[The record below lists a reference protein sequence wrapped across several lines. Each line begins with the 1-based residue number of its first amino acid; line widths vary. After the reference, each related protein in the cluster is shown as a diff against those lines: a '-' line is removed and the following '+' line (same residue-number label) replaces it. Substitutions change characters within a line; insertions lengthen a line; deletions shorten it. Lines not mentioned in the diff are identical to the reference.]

1 MSNKEDYRGTSQFRD
16 ARVQSEDGMVDVIKR
31 RPSSHTKGADLIS
44 TKPVRRESE
53 GPKPILEVHAHIA
66 EGLEAGGFLEE
77 APTETQFF
85 NPAEG
90 E

>member
-1 MSNKEDYRGTSQFRD
+1 
-16 ARVQSEDGMVDVIKR
+16 
-31 RPSSHTKGADLIS
+31 LIS

-53 GPKPILEVHAHIA
+53 GSKPILEVHAHIA
-66 EGLEAGGFLEE
+66 ESLEARGVLEE
-77 APTETQFF
+77 SPPETQFF